1 MFFFFFDE
9 ANSSVRKVEVEE
21 NSASRDSAQNVV
33 NAWRFPVASSIK
45 EEVLSSKSE
54 KTTNVSNLKSA
65 TVSSSSDANL
75 LNEQFLARLDE
86 EKEEIIYL
94 MLHEVIEDGVE
105 NEVISTLRPF
115 CKENKYMLLIWLYRL
130 YAHNQT
136 NSAVFSGILDVLYC
150 LDIKQSD
157 FDLMIS
163 LISNGLNSP
172 FSIVQETAI
181 KVTEKWRTKECLDAL
196 KLAKYSS
203 PWMESYAQKVIVEL
217 EQELLS

>member
-9 ANSSVRKVEVEE
+9 ANSSLREVEVKE
-21 NSASRDSAQNVV
+21 NSASRASAQKVV
-33 NAWRFPVASSIK
+33 NTCCFTVASSVK
-45 EEVLSSKSE
+45 EEIVSNRSE
-54 KTTNVSNLKSA
+54 KTTNVANLKSA

-86 EKEEIIYL
+86 EKEDIIYL

-150 LDIKQSD
+150 LDVKQSD

-163 LISNGLNSP
+163 LVSNGLNSP

-203 PWMESYAQKVIVEL
+203 PWMESYALKVIVEL

>member
-1 MFFFFFDE
+1 MFFFFFNE
-9 ANSSVRKVEVEE
+9 ANSSLREVEVEE
-21 NSASRDSAQNVV
+21 NSTSIASAPKVV
-33 NAWRFPVASSIK
+33 NACCFPVASSVK

-54 KTTNVSNLKSA
+54 KTTNVANLNSA
-65 TVSSSSDANL
+65 IVSSSSDANL
-75 LNEQFLARLDE
+75 LNEQFLTRLDE

-105 NEVISTLRPF
+105 NEVVSTLRPF

-150 LDIKQSD
+150 LDVRQSD

-163 LISNGLNSP
+163 LVSNGLNSP